1 MNISTN
7 FVMVILEAKSNP
19 VIMELLGSLGPQQ
32 PARTSI
38 EEGEGPLPKG
48 PGWGDQCSNCSPAT
62 SGCDLTS

>member
-19 VIMELLGSLGPQQ
+19 VIMELLGSLTP

-38 EEGEGPLPKG
+38 EEGEGPSAEGSRLGRSVFK
-48 PGWGDQCSNCSPAT
+48 
-62 SGCDLTS
+62 L